1 MSAPKRLTLFCVLSL
16 LSLLLEPLQAYGV
29 SPFSGLEV
37 ANSQNPPGAKVF
49 ATKENSPALQ
59 SDLRINDVITSIEGQ
74 TVNTLEDFVRISKA
88 LKDKESVSL
97 SVNRWGVV
105 VEITLGK
112 KSVVEQAKPE
122 TRVRAEPPPKQ
133 VEVKTLQ
140 KGFENPVVPNA
151 TGLTYNH
158 GQYPS
163 EGSNTHPGI
172 DIVSDCGSP
181 IHSFAD
187 GEVTDLIKDEKD
199 PRFKFL
205 GYMVIVKHLEPIN
218 GKDTYSLY
226 LHMKEP
232 PAVSKGQNV
241 KAGGVIGKV
250 GDTGK
255 AEGCHVH
262 FELRHFPD
270 RFLNDKGWN
279 YPLNIYGKG
288 DQRNEKRFLENW
300 EDPEVYFG
308 KYPGGIVGQEKRP
321 QPEAP
326 GVAEGERIEDYFPLQ
341 EGARWQYNVEVVS
354 PKKTLFG
361 TQYSKSTSVVTVE
374 CKEGM
379 NFQGQEAV
387 MFLED
392 RGDYQ
397 IKRYYRK
404 EGDALLELGY
414 EFVSA
419 KEQIWHALEPPVPI
433 LRQPVKPP
441 MSWEIPTSMVG
452 PKGTETSFKY
462 RINVGGGEGITVP
475 AGRFEA
481 IKVVSLTFG
490 EDTGWYAKG
499 VGLVK
504 KIETFEA
511 KEQGGRQT
519 TKYELVSYSATPQL
533 VAKVQE
539 GAETKTTVSGGI
551 YETESQGLQKEPL
564 AITNKEPVDIKNLKI
579 EKAFGGGL
587 EVTGE
592 VKNLG
597 KSPLTHLKII
607 IYVLDESGNA
617 VYDEEI
623 QLIGEVIT
631 YDDFLSSYY
640 SGKSIPSS
648 FETRKYS
655 LKPGFTKQF
664 SCQINSPAGSQRIR
678 AEVTEVGFEEIWRYE
693 ERQAYF
699 EKVEIKNLKDN
710 RVWGGY
716 TVSGQIKNLGEES
729 LEKIQIT
736 IYSVSENGDR
746 IVLETLSPKN
756 VGKHNLLKPGYIA
769 DFNTFVYTAK
779 PIVYVKITDIEF
791 GG

>member
-1 MSAPKRLTLFCVLSL
+1 MSASKRLILFCVLSL
-16 LSLLLEPLQAYGV
+16 LSFLLEPLQAYGD
-29 SPFSGLEV
+29 SPLSGLKMD
-37 ANSQNPPGAKVF
+37 NSLYPPGAKVF
-49 ATKENSPALQ
+49 AVKENSPASRSGVQ
-59 SDLRINDVITSIEGQ
+59 ANDVIISIEGH
-74 TVNTLEDFVRISKA
+74 TVSSIDDFARVSQG
-88 LKDKESVSL
+88 LTDKESVL
-97 SVNRWGVV
+97 LTVNRGG
-105 VEITLGK
+105 EILEVTLSK

-122 TRVRAEPPPKQ
+122 TGVRAGPSPKQ
-133 VEVKTLQ
+133 AESKTVQ

-151 TGLTYNH
+151 TDITYRH

-163 EGSNTHPGI
+163 EGNNTHPGI
-172 DIVSDCGSP
+172 DIVADCGSP
-181 IHSFAD
+181 IYAFAD
-187 GEVTDLIKDEKD
+187 GEVMELIKDEKD
-199 PRFKFL
+199 PHFKFL

-232 PAVSKGQNV
+232 PTVSKRPI

-250 GDTGK
+250 GNTGNAK
-255 AEGCHVH
+255 GCHLH

-300 EDPEVYFG
+300 EDPEVYFS
-308 KYPGGIVGQEKRP
+308 KYPGGIVSQEKKP

-361 TQYSKSTSVVTVE
+361 TQYSKSTGVVTVE

-452 PKGTETSFKY
+452 PKGTETSIKY

-490 EDTGWYAKG
+490 EDTEWYAKG
-499 VGLVK
+499 VGLVRK
-504 KIETFEA
+504 VETFEV
-511 KEQGGRQT
+511 KEQGGKQT
-519 TKYELVSYSATPQL
+519 TKYELVSYSRGGLIAGTPGSVTKGGDSTFYNSQYPQDIKGERPKEIPGTQKPEYYGWYAFDNGKFFMLENDNYVRGDFTPNVIFVYYSQDVGIRQDSVAL
-533 VAKVQE
+533 V
-539 GAETKTTVSGGI
+539 KTTLLNDIITVDPDRRLLGGDGGGTYFRLGGAPI
-551 YETESQGLQKEPL
+551 VYK
-564 AITNKEPVDIKNLKI
+564 ITNTEHYRKWYKEYRWEIGFKVGPFEDNPRMTKIVPSLPVTPGVYSIWLTVPTGPFPGQTGNVEGGLFAVEWDKINERELCVNLYKISPVD
-579 EKAFGGGL
+579 
-587 EVTGE
+587 
-592 VKNLG
+592 
-597 KSPLTHLKII
+597 
-607 IYVLDESGNA
+607 VLNA
-617 VYDEEI
+617 VYGYGVEKI
-623 QLIGEVIT
+623 YSPVGVI
-631 YDDFLSSYY
+631 
-640 SGKSIPSS
+640 P
-648 FETRKYS
+648 
-655 LKPGFTKQF
+655 
-664 SCQINSPAGSQRIR
+664 
-678 AEVTEVGFEEIWRYE
+678 
-693 ERQAYF
+693 
-699 EKVEIKNLKDN
+699 EKV
-710 RVWGGY
+710 
-716 TVSGQIKNLGEES
+716 Q
-729 LEKIQIT
+729 
-736 IYSVSENGDR
+736 
-746 IVLETLSPKN
+746 
-756 VGKHNLLKPGYIA
+756 NLLQKGY
-769 DFNTFVYTAK
+769 YK
-779 PIVYVKITDIEF
+779 R
-791 GG
+791 